1 MNEFVRPGKP
11 ASCAVV
17 WPPVFVRSIIAVSVS
32 LFTLC
37 AVALADARHL
47 SQMPDPRGEFIR
59 LCAPFMVS
67 RYAHPEAICDC
78 LRSGIRGE
86 IGDVEV
92 LDTILYGITEQGV
105 PSIDPR
111 LIAPPKRLLID
122 HTLSQIAGPTM
133 ECMFGS
139 GKPKEADKIP
149 KDGLPTVP
157 PPLMDVAP

>member
-1 MNEFVRPGKP
+1 
-11 ASCAVV
+11 
-17 WPPVFVRSIIAVSVS
+17 VS
-32 LFTLC
+32 LL
-37 AVALADARHL
+37 ALSAAALADARHL

-86 IGDVEV
+86 IGDIEV
-92 LDTILYGITEQGV
+92 FDAILYGITEQGV
-105 PSIDPR
+105 PSIDAR

-122 HTLSQIAGPTM
+122 HMLSQIAEPTM

-149 KDGLPTVP
+149 KDGLPAVP